1 MGNIVPLFPSVLVA
15 ACAAGLGLGVWS
27 LGLGV
32 LVAIPLI
39 SRYGFWENSEI
50 RSELLEKFPEG
61 GALVGFVFDRPAD
74 WLDAHAEVGLL
85 TLAKKKLTIKTEE
98 RVVQIPFTPG
108 TRIGTQF
115 NIHQLVGLGG
125 WIRLDN
131 EGFPALLIES
141 REAETMYASKLKT
154 AELYERLIQEK
165 GGSEEPPIS
174 N

>member
-1 MGNIVPLFPSVLVA
+1 V
-15 ACAAGLGLGVWS
+15 
-27 LGLGV
+27 
-32 LVAIPLI
+32 
-39 SRYGFWENSEI
+39 
-50 RSELLEKFPEG
+50 
-61 GALVGFVFDRPAD
+61 
-74 WLDAHAEVGLL
+74 
-85 TLAKKKLTIKTEE
+85 AKKQLTIKTEE

-154 AELYERLIQEK
+154 AELHERLTKEK
-165 GGSEEPPIS
+165 GGS
-174 N
+174 